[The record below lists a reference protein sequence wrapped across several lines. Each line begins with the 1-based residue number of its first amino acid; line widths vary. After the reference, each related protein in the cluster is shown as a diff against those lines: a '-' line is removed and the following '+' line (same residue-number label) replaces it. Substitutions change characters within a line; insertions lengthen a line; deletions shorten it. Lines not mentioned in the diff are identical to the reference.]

1 MLTAGAAPWQE
12 FGFRNQPAKS
22 CSLVCAGGV
31 AQCTTAAINV
41 KHEREKDPWGNVVGV
56 PSAPTEVK
64 GACNPIKSG
73 FLT

>member
-1 MLTAGAAPWQE
+1 MQLPGRSLDLETNLQSPAASFVQGGWLSAQQQRLTSGM
-12 FGFRNQPAKS
+12 R
-22 CSLVCAGGV
+22 
-31 AQCTTAAINV
+31 
-41 KHEREKDPWGNVVGV
+41 ERDPWGNVVRV